1 MNTQHVFSVSEIN
14 RYIREIISGDLNLSD
29 IWVKGEISNYK
40 YHYSGHMYFTLK
52 DEKSLIKS
60 VMFRSQASRLKFH
73 PENGMKVIV
82 RGYVSVFERDGQY
95 QLYVEE
101 MLPDGMGSLYLA
113 FEQLKNK
120 LEKEGLFDSQYKKK
134 IPFLP
139 SSIGVITSLTG
150 AVIRDIINVLSR
162 RFENFNLMLYPVSVQ
177 GVQAASTISR
187 AIKRLNQL
195 NCVDVIILA
204 RGGGSLEELWAF
216 NEEQVA
222 RSIFESKIPVI
233 SAVGHETDF
242 TIADFVADLRAPT
255 PSAAAELVVPEK
267 RALKQKNRD
276 LRQRLQNAI
285 LKNID
290 INRTNLRRHNESIVF
305 RQPYNR
311 INQEK
316 MRLDS
321 LERNL
326 ILALTNQKEKEK
338 AKMKFLIEKLNVLS
352 PLNILARG
360 YSIVKLKESNKL
372 VKSVEDINAGDNIE
386 INVVDGLIEAIVING
401 EVKDGRE

>member
-120 LEKEGLFDSQYKKK
+120 LEKEGLFDNQYKKK

-222 RSIFESKIPVI
+222 RSIFESKIPLI

-326 ILALTNQKEKEK
+326 ILALTIQKEKEK

-386 INVVDGLIEAIVING
+386 INVADGLIEAIVI
-401 EVKDGRE
+401 K

>member
-120 LEKEGLFDSQYKKK
+120 LEKEGLFDNQYKKK

-195 NCVDVIILA
+195 NCVDVI
-204 RGGGSLEELWAF
+204 
-216 NEEQVA
+216 
-222 RSIFESKIPVI
+222 
-233 SAVGHETDF
+233 
-242 TIADFVADLRAPT
+242 
-255 PSAAAELVVPEK
+255 
-267 RALKQKNRD
+267 
-276 LRQRLQNAI
+276 
-285 LKNID
+285 
-290 INRTNLRRHNESIVF
+290 
-305 RQPYNR
+305 
-311 INQEK
+311 
-316 MRLDS
+316 
-321 LERNL
+321 
-326 ILALTNQKEKEK
+326 
-338 AKMKFLIEKLNVLS
+338 
-352 PLNILARG
+352 
-360 YSIVKLKESNKL
+360 
-372 VKSVEDINAGDNIE
+372 
-386 INVVDGLIEAIVING
+386 
-401 EVKDGRE
+401 